1 MMNLNETLTESLESL
16 RRNRTRSGLTMLGI
30 IWGLVTV
37 VLLLSYGKAL
47 GGAVMEGFLGF
58 GNNVIMVYGGQTSMQ
73 AGGQRSG
80 QKVKLVEGDM
90 EAVRDSI
97 PFLSAVSRESDDG
110 FGVKYGPKLV
120 TIQSKAIDLPYA
132 GMRNLTVDQGRY
144 FEPADI
150 TDHRQVVIFGAHAS
164 QKLFNGYP
172 PVGEVV
178 QIEGQPFTVIGVLHD
193 KVQDSSNNGPD
204 NENIFIPFDT
214 MRTLRQQRDPQMI
227 VFQPSTAA
235 LHLRALQAVRT
246 VLAQRH
252 HFDPRDEK
260 ALSSWD
266 TIEDGKQ
273 IAAFSIALQAVRTVL
288 AQRHHFDPRDEK
300 ALSSWDTIEDGK
312 QIAAFSIALQVML
325 GLIGA
330 MTLAVGGVGVMNIML
345 VSVTE
350 RTREIGLMKALG
362 ARSRDILAQFLLESF
377 VLTFLAGVAG
387 MVVALVV
394 TYLVPPMPLFSE
406 MYKTANHDGDIIL
419 RASVSTMV
427 ASFAILAVVGIVS
440 GLLPA
445 MRAAKM
451 DPVTAL
457 HHE

>member
-1 MMNLNETLTESLESL
+1 MMNLNETLSQSLESL
-16 RRNRTRSGLTMLGI
+16 RRNRVRSGLTMLGI
-30 IWGLVTV
+30 VWGLVTV
-37 VLLLSYGKAL
+37 VLLLSYGRAL

-80 QKVKLVEGDM
+80 QKVKLVDGDM
-90 EAVRDSI
+90 EALRDSI
-97 PFLSAVSRESDDG
+97 PFLSAISRETDDS

-132 GMRNLTVDQGRY
+132 GMRSLNIDQGRY
-144 FEPADI
+144 FEPGDI
-150 TDHRQVVIFGAHAS
+150 ADHRQVVIFGAHAA

-178 QIEGQPFTVIGVLHD
+178 QIEGQPFTVIGVLRL

-214 MRTLRQQRDPQMI
+214 MRTLRQQRDPDMI

-260 ALSSWD
+260 ALGSWD
-266 TIEDGKQ
+266 TIEDGK
-273 IAAFSIALQAVRTVL
+273 AMTAFSI
-288 AQRHHFDPRDEK
+288 
-300 ALSSWDTIEDGK
+300 G
-312 QIAAFSIALQVML
+312 LQVML

-377 VLTFLAGVAG
+377 VLTFIAGVAG
-387 MVVALVV
+387 MLVALVV
-394 TYLVPPMPLFSE
+394 TYLIPPMPLFSE

-419 RASVSTMV
+419 RASAGTMV
-427 ASFAILAVVGIVS
+427 TSFAILAVVGIIS

-457 HHE
+457 HRE